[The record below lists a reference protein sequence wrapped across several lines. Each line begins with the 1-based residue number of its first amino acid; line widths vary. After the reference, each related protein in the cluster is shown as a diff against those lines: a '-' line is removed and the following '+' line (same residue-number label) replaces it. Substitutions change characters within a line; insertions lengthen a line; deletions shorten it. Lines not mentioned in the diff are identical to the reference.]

1 MCSAR
6 LAPCLAVLLALSPV
20 TTHAQDGPVT
30 AKIARSEAPAADP
43 ISARIAAEGIA
54 PVLADLQS
62 QDALAPKDRFALGGL
77 EFLASLEATMRWQLE
92 AGGARVLMPFV
103 GNLPGRRDAPRE
115 TFTADA
121 VPRESEALIA
131 GMDRAKTALDGLA
144 DGPEFG
150 LAIDLNDLWFD
161 LNGNGTRDDGEDA
174 VTLLRGAFMPRAPEA
189 ATGSSR
195 IVRFDNADAAWLSA
209 YTHLVSGVGELILA
223 FDPEPAIARVMAT
236 YAKLVDARDKA
247 MGTGQATSLDGLMMF
262 SFIDPA
268 AAVLDMLHQQP
279 DPTRTR
285 AARDHWLAMIADNR
299 QFWDLA
305 EAETDNQ
312 AEWIPS
318 DAQDQ
323 ALGVEFPDGLG
334 ETWRGVLSDGEAL
347 LTSEKSFPFWRVP
360 VGVDLGAWLENP
372 TPLPLTGVVQGWA
385 LDPYFTDTPMLTPEN
400 WTRFSRL
407 VGGRTGMMMF
417 TLN

>member
-1 MCSAR
+1 M
-6 LAPCLAVLLALSPV
+6 
-20 TTHAQDGPVT
+20 T

-43 ISARIAAEGIA
+43 ISAQIGAEGIA

-62 QDALAPKDRFALGGL
+62 RDALAPKDRFALGGL
-77 EFLASLEATMRWQLE
+77 EFLASLEATMRWQME
-92 AGGARVLMPFV
+92 AGAARLLMPFI
-103 GNLPGRRDAPRE
+103 GNVPGGRDAPRE

-121 VPRESEALIA
+121 VTRQSEALIA
-131 GMDRAKTALDGLA
+131 GMNRAKTALDGLA
-144 DGPEFG
+144 DGAEFG
-150 LAIDLNDLWFD
+150 LAINLNDLWFD
-161 LNGNGTRDDGEDA
+161 LNGNGARDDGGEDA
-174 VTLLRGAFMPRAPEA
+174 VTLLRGAFMPRSPEA
-189 ATGSSR
+189 APGASR

-209 YTHLVSGVGELILA
+209 YTHLISGVGELTLA
-223 FDPEPAIARVMAT
+223 FDPEPAIARVMDT
-236 YAKLVDARDKA
+236 YAKLVEARDRA
-247 MGTGQATSLDGLMMF
+247 TGTGQVTSMDGMMMF

-285 AARDHWLAMIADNR
+285 AARDHWLAMIAQNR
-299 QFWDLA
+299 QFWELA

-372 TPLPLTGVVQGWA
+372 APLPLTGVVQGWA

-407 VGGRTGMMMF
+407 VGRRTGMMMF

>member
-6 LAPCLAVLLALSPV
+6 LVTCFAALLAVSPIAA
-20 TTHAQDGPVT
+20 HAQDGPVT
-30 AKIARSEAPAADP
+30 AKITRSDAPAVDP
-43 ISARIAAEGIA
+43 ISARIGAEGIA
-54 PVLADLQS
+54 AVLADLKS
-62 QDALAPKDRFALGGL
+62 RDALASKDRFALAGL
-77 EFLASLEATMRWQLE
+77 EFLASLEAATRWQME
-92 AGGARVLMPFV
+92 AGAARVLMPLI
-103 GNLPGRRDAPRE
+103 GNVPGDSAAPRE

-121 VPRESEALIA
+121 VTRESEALIA
-131 GMDRAKTALDGLA
+131 EMDRARSALDGVA

-161 LNGNGTRDDGEDA
+161 LDGNGARDDGESA
-174 VTLLRGAFMPRAPEA
+174 VTILRGVFMPRAPETEA
-189 ATGSSR
+189 AEAR

-209 YTHLVSGVGELILA
+209 YTHLISGAGELTLA
-223 FDPEPAIARVMAT
+223 FDPEPAIARVLET
-236 YAKLVDARDKA
+236 YAKLVEAQEKA
-247 MGTGQATSLDGLMMF
+247 ASAGQFSSMDGLRIF
-262 SFIDPA
+262 SFVDPA
-268 AAVLDMLHQQP
+268 AALLDMLHQQP
-279 DPTRTR
+279 DPQHTR

-323 ALGVEFPDGLG
+323 ALDVEFPDRLG

-360 VGVDLGAWLENP
+360 IGVDLGAWLEDP
-372 TPLPLTGVVQGWA
+372 APLPLTGVVQGWA
-385 LDPYFTDTPMLTPEN
+385 LDPYFTDAPMLTPEN

-407 VGGRTGMMMF
+407 VGSRTGLMMF
-417 TLN
+417 MLN